1 MDKNQAA
8 LIIREEYPDK
18 QIELVEKQP
27 NPDSVLLF
35 IVEGIGTVYVT
46 EDGMIV
52 NWSQYEKRQ
61 QERSLD

>member
-35 IVEGIGTVYVT
+35 IVESVGTVYVT